1 MDRGVRFTSL
11 GRNRLSLRS
20 WLTEASMLA
29 TFRRRLIPRN
39 ASRMIEFCAKLTVA
53 ASWTLGH
60 MTRWFWRRK
69 CSRLG
74 GRLGLRWGAFF
85 VICAVS
91 ANGLRGFYMP
101 ILVFKLLDLCH
112 LLPLHHKILSLLP
125 REPLT
130 ESVYVVL
137 ASLRLPWP

>member
-1 MDRGVRFTSL
+1 MHRGVRFTSL

-29 TFRRRLIPRN
+29 TFRRRKIPRN

-74 GRLGLRWGAFF
+74 GRLGLRWG
-85 VICAVS
+85 
-91 ANGLRGFYMP
+91 LRGFYMP

-112 LLPLHHKILSLLP
+112 LLPLHHKILPLLP